1 MSAEKEI
8 FRVVAIDPDEDLLDW
23 IAKHL
28 AAPDVEVRTFSD
40 AKKALSFCLKQEPDL
55 TVAEMGADALG
66 GLEML
71 RQLRQQQPHALVIL
85 MAAFPPPNA
94 VIEAMKWGAHEFL
107 KKEKLHFELKR
118 TVEGALRVREEIRRG
133 PASLPSS
140 GLVLAEGSI
149 IGSSPSMQEV
159 FKLVGRV
166 SRGDAPVLITG
177 ESGSGKEVVARTIHQ
192 FSLRGKREFVAMNCA
207 AIPDNLLES
216 ELFGHEKGAF
226 TGASSKR
233 VGRFEQCDGG
243 TLFLD
248 EIGDMP
254 IQTQSKILRV
264 LQEGEFSRVGGNET
278 LRGDVRVLAATN
290 KDLEDEV
297 ATGRFREDLFYRLN
311 VVRIHIPPLRERVED
326 IPALADFF
334 LRRAAVEKRVPL
346 LRLTDA
352 SREVLCSYDWPGNVR
367 ELENTLY
374 RACALAN
381 TSVLLPQDI
390 PLQTTGTGK
399 SEEALTVLALQAER
413 EGTGL
418 LDFLETEAVRY
429 VRAVSVDDSAA
440 AATLGISLAAL
451 KKRSES

>member
-1 MSAEKEI
+1 MRKE
-8 FRVVAIDPDEDLLDW
+8 LL
-23 IAKHL
+23 
-28 AAPDVEVRTFSD
+28 R
-40 AKKALSFCLKQEPDL
+40 EP
-55 TVAEMGADALG
+55 V
-66 GLEML
+66 
-71 RQLRQQQPHALVIL
+71 Q
-85 MAAFPPPNA
+85 
-94 VIEAMKWGAHEFL
+94 
-107 KKEKLHFELKR
+107 
-118 TVEGALRVREEIRRG
+118 
-133 PASLPSS
+133 S
-140 GLVLAEGSI
+140 GW
-149 IGSSPSMQEV
+149 
-159 FKLVGRV
+159 
-166 SRGDAPVLITG
+166 
-177 ESGSGKEVVARTIHQ
+177 
-192 FSLRGKREFVAMNCA
+192 
-207 AIPDNLLES
+207 
-216 ELFGHEKGAF
+216 
-226 TGASSKR
+226 
-233 VGRFEQCDGG
+233 GRFEQCDGG